1 MYDKKI
7 IHNTDQLKCLI
18 KTIRKTA
25 QSIVF
30 TNGCFDVIHFG
41 HIHYLKKSK
50 DLGDI
55 LIVGVNSDASIKRLK
70 GEGRPVNCQSDRIN
84 VIAALQMID
93 YVYCFDEDTPIKI
106 IDIIKPDIYT
116 KGGDYPLDNMIGN
129 GLGENYIKSYGGR
142 AVIIKRINGKSS
154 SGIIKKMK
162 NEND

>member
-1 MYDKKI
+1 MYDEKI
-7 IHNTDQLKCLI
+7 IHNSEQLEYLI
-18 KTIRKTA
+18 ETIRKGI

-55 LIVGVNSDASIKRLK
+55 LIVGVNSDESIKRLK
-70 GEGRPVNCQSDRIN
+70 GEDRPVNCQSDRIN

-93 YVYCFDEDTPIKI
+93 YVYCFDDDTPIKV

-116 KGGDYPLDNMIGN
+116 KGGDYPPDNMIGN
-129 GLGENYIKSYGGR
+129 GFGENYIKSYGGK
-142 AVIIKRINGKSS
+142 AVIIKRIEGKSTS
-154 SGIIKKMK
+154 DIIKKVKK
-162 NEND
+162 NE